1 MKISLSWIFD
11 HINADWKTLSIPDL
25 TAQFTSKVA
34 EFDHVQHIRLDFTD
48 YSFASITHKDA
59 QEIRV
64 YSKEWNASY
73 ILPLRAD
80 THLDLFYLIHKDAL
94 NKTIRWATAKDVG
107 GQKDDIL
114 PAFEAHE
121 ALLSSKWKHTVEL
134 EDYVLEIDN
143 KSINH
148 RPDLWGH
155 RGCAREIAA
164 LFELPFKPLTALEQD
179 TTIHRFDTAFSA
191 TQQNQFS
198 IEIKDLHACNRFAG
212 VYMEFP
218 KAYACDL
225 FMSFR
230 LARIDMK
237 PISLFVDAT
246 NYVMCDLAQPLHAYD
261 AKTITSGLICPRF
274 AKNNETLKLLDGQT
288 IKLSDK
294 DFVITD
300 GYEPLGLAGI
310 MGGVTTCVTEKTLT
324 LFIEAACFDATL
336 VRQSALRHKLRTQ
349 ASTRFEKGLDPEQT
363 GHGLRRIIKLLQTL
377 TGTPQP
383 ELYIA
388 SVGTSRTTISVTLS
402 HDALEKRLGT
412 TVTPSKVID
421 ILQRLEFCVA
431 HKDNTYT
438 IEVPSFRASG
448 DVSLQEDIIEEI
460 GRFVGYESIKPFLP
474 KRATEPIDTYELYR
488 LRTMRTY
495 LAYGLSMNELSSYA
509 FFDEQFLREL
519 AWQPGPTLEVA
530 NPLSEQWKRLVTS
543 LIPHM
548 IRAVVTN
555 VADHDTMR
563 FFECATI
570 WNPSLMP
577 YEQLSLAGIFFN
589 KKKSVDFYEM
599 QDSIISL
606 LAALSI
612 DNLTWKSVEAPEQ
625 VWFMPYQTADI
636 IADNTVIGRAG
647 KINPSFL
654 HTVTEGDAYVFE
666 LNANFL
672 KEYRPAPLK
681 YQQTNKY
688 PDVVRD
694 ISILVPLEYTVQ
706 DIKQSI
712 RNCHQSIVFVDL
724 IDSFYKPE
732 WGDQKSLT
740 FRYLIS
746 DTTKTVTK
754 LEIDGI
760 HDLITQKLSATYGA
774 QIR

>member
-11 HINADWKTLSIPDL
+11 HINADWRTLSIPDL
-25 TAQFTSKVA
+25 TAQFTAKVA
-34 EFDHVQHIRLDFTD
+34 ELDHVQHVRLDFTD
-48 YSFASITHKDA
+48 YSFASITQSDM

-64 YSKEWNASY
+64 QSKEWNSSHV
-73 ILPLRAD
+73 LPLRAD
-80 THLDLFYLIHKDAL
+80 AQLDFFYLIHKDDL

-107 GQKDDIL
+107 GQKDDLL
-114 PAFEAHE
+114 PAFEAHD
-121 ALLSSKWKHTVEL
+121 ALLSSKWKHAVEL
-134 EDYVLEIDN
+134 EDYVFEIDN

-164 LFELPFKPLTALEQD
+164 LFELPLKPLATLEQD
-179 TTIHRFDTAFSA
+179 TPIHRFDTAVSA
-191 TQQNQFS
+191 TQQNPIGIQ
-198 IEIKDLHACNRFAG
+198 IKDLHACNRFAG

-218 KAYACDL
+218 KAYSCDL
-225 FMSFR
+225 FMGFR

-237 PISLFVDAT
+237 PINLFVDAT

-261 AKTITSGLICPRF
+261 AKTITSGVISPRF

-300 GYEPLGLAGI
+300 GHEPVGLAGI

-324 LFIEAACFDATL
+324 LFVEAACFDATI

-363 GHGLRRIIKLLQTL
+363 GHALRRTIKLLQML

-388 SVGTSRTTISVTLS
+388 SVGTSRTTTSITVS
-402 HDALEKRLGT
+402 HNALEKRLGT
-412 TVTPSKVID
+412 TVLSSKVID
-421 ILQRLEFCVA
+421 ILQRLEFSVT
-431 HKDNTYT
+431 HKDDAYT
-438 IEVPSFRASG
+438 IEIPSFRASG
-448 DVSLQEDIIEEI
+448 DISLQEDIIEEI
-460 GRFVGYESIKPFLP
+460 GRFIGYESIKPLLP

-488 LRTMRTY
+488 LRTMRSY

-530 NPLSEQWKRLVTS
+530 NPLSEQWKRLITS

-548 IRAVVTN
+548 VRAVVAN
-555 VADHDTMR
+555 VTDHDTLR
-563 FFECATI
+563 FFECATV
-570 WNPSLMP
+570 WNPSSMP

-589 KKKSVDFYEM
+589 KKKPVDFYEM
-599 QDSIISL
+599 QASIISL

-612 DNLTWKSVEAPEQ
+612 RDLTWKSVEAPEQ
-625 VWFMPYQTADI
+625 AWFMPYQTADI
-636 IADNTVIGRAG
+636 IVENRIIGRTG
-647 KINPSFL
+647 TINPSFL
-654 HTVTEGDAYVFE
+654 HTVTEGHAYIFE

-681 YQQTNKY
+681 YQPTNKY
-688 PDVVRD
+688 PDVIRD

-712 RNCHQSIVFVDL
+712 RNCHQSIASVDL

-740 FRYLIS
+740 FRYLIR

-754 LEIDGI
+754 LEIDSI
-760 HDLITQKLSATYGA
+760 HDLVTQKLSATYGA